1 MVLRVDEIKKV
12 GVVGAGLMGHGI
24 AQAYAQEG
32 YPITITDESK
42 SALAGVKDRIKA
54 NLETLV
60 QGETLHQNDIE
71 QILERITVTESLEE
85 TVRDADFVT
94 EAIFEDLEIKRGLF
108 SDMGKFCSP
117 ECILASNTSSFPMTQ
132 ISALMES
139 PERAIVTHWMNP
151 PYLVPLVEVVP
162 GQKTSA
168 ETYDTAYELL
178 RKINKVPVKVEKEIT
193 GFLINRIQTAMNREV
208 YYLLE
213 IGAASAED
221 IDLAVV
227 TSLGFRLATLGPLKI
242 RDLGGLDVT
251 CKIDETL
258 LDKISSFQT
267 VSKLL
272 KEKVNRGELGA
283 KTGKGFFEYTPES
296 LAEIVRERDRQ
307 FIRRL
312 KEQYL
317 LSH

>member
-1 MVLRVDEIKKV
+1 MVLRVDEIKKI